1 MAKEFRQLALVAVF
15 SLTILVVVVSIWA
28 GSRADEIRGPT
39 VFVRDHAGD
48 LWISV
53 NRDLYEINTSGEILQ
68 TIETQG
74 DEVLEKGIQA
84 LDVDAWGD
92 LLVGYGKTE
101 KIHRLSPETGE
112 LLEVLAIASKAPT
125 KFPGDAY
132 KFAIESETGDLFL
145 ADTRN
150 HHIRIF
156 NAERELK
163 GTFGEQGEN
172 PEQFHFPNDIRFGP
186 DGLLY
191 ISDTNN
197 HRIGAFDRAG
207 DHRFSVKTIDSEVSS
222 EMVWPTRFIFASD
235 GSIFV
240 INKGPMLVGG
250 EIVRLHREDG
260 ILDRIE
266 LPPGADPMK
275 LLPVDG
281 DLWVTD
287 EARCQGSRYTLEGER
302 LENVESGEFEELLSA
317 LHFERTYYRSI
328 TSKAQRG
335 LFILLLLLIVIYFFE
350 RRQKANEVA
359 VEDPLAGRLD
369 LREIP
374 MIAFP
379 LKKKLKCAAL
389 LVGVW
394 FGGSI
399 LITLIVMGLSVVGE
413 STADGEVGS
422 LAFRIVTWLLLLT
435 LAGAIF
441 FIFAGAVRGGAFH
454 RMNLKRVEKVF
465 DKQKGNLGNTLAPDE
480 VIRLRGTPRMLG
492 RGFLLTLLGAPS
504 SPMSTSS
511 SSPPDGFSFSQR
523 TSSPPVCGRSRK
535 SPSHGLKRWTCHPR

>member
-1 MAKEFRQLALVAVF
+1 M
-15 SLTILVVVVSIWA
+15 
-28 GSRADEIRGPT
+28 
-39 VFVRDHAGD
+39 
-48 LWISV
+48 IS
-53 NRDLYEINTSGEILQ
+53 
-68 TIETQG
+68 
-74 DEVLEKGIQA
+74 
-84 LDVDAWGD
+84 
-92 LLVGYGKTE
+92 
-101 KIHRLSPETGE
+101 
-112 LLEVLAIASKAPT
+112 AS
-125 KFPGDAY
+125 
-132 KFAIESETGDLFL
+132 
-145 ADTRN
+145 
-150 HHIRIF
+150 
-156 NAERELK
+156 
-163 GTFGEQGEN
+163 
-172 PEQFHFPNDIRFGP
+172 GP

-435 LAGAIF
+435 LAVAIF
-441 FIFAGAVRGGAFH
+441 FYICRRRSRRGFSPNESEEGRKSVRQAEGQP
-454 RMNLKRVEKVF
+454 R
-465 DKQKGNLGNTLAPDE
+465 NTLAPDE

-492 RGFLLTLLGAPS
+492 TGIFINTPGGPFFSDVNLFVVTTRRILLLTTDLFATGLRKIQEISFARIEEMDMSSTLTVQRWLHRWFGSGFLAIKLTGQVRPLRFVFTDAAQAEAAREEILDRAAQIEDGDFPSPGRICLKCFQSAPAHLIAWPSLRPCRATRLDPAPLLALIPGSRATPQS
-504 SPMSTSS
+504 QPNQRC
-511 SSPPDGFSFSQR
+511 DIVYHSFVCPSQR
-523 TSSPPVCGRSRK
+523 SFPHIDRRYRYRGNSRRN
-535 SPSHGLKRWTCHPR
+535 P